1 MTPNAEPN
9 LLASSPRTS
18 QLRNLAGTARAPH
31 IHTNT
36 LLKRIER
43 IGDLLGKDWQLL
55 DTP

>member
-1 MTPNAEPN
+1 M
-9 LLASSPRTS
+9 ASSPRTS
-18 QLRNLAGTARAPH
+18 QLRTLAGTARAPH